1 MQNSPPLNFHR
12 SPPVATKL
20 HHPPQG
26 EEGAA
31 MAAFDESCR
40 RGGHVLLAACETQAV
55 CRSIRNNVGNSR
67 PATARDPL
75 LDHLVGDGHG
85 PRGARA
91 EADVYHKSIEAAT
104 DS

>member
-1 MQNSPPLNFHR
+1 
-12 SPPVATKL
+12 
-20 HHPPQG
+20 
-26 EEGAA
+26 

-75 LDHLVGDGHG
+75 LDHLVGDGQQRFRDF
-85 PRGARA
+85 PRNRG
-91 EADVYHKSIEAAT
+91 VNV
-104 DS
+104 